1 VIHLQQVAVPLVDH
15 VDSQA
20 RNRIAQVEIDAVVER
35 ADAVTVLNFQ
45 GVGARGDI
53 AWDEVAERRVAALQ
67 EVVALVLGDVV
78 GGTVITL

>member
-1 VIHLQQVAVPLVDH
+1 MA
-15 VDSQA
+15 
-20 RNRIAQVEIDAVVER
+20 R

-78 GGTVITL
+78 GGTVITLCLGHPYACVVAQRFAHQHPLGLPR